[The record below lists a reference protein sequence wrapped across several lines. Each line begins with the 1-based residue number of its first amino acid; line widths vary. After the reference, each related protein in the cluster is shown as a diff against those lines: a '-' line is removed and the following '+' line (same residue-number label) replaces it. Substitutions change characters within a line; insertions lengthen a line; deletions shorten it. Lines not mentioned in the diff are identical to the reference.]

1 MVKNRVYDTSDQQ
14 SRKSALYS
22 LHRCFS
28 TILLLLAPICPFI
41 TDALWKELYST
52 KSIHL
57 EGKPISDD
65 HFKNFEDYT
74 KKLIEFNSYVW
85 NRKRESINPNTG
97 KQNSLKDPIF
107 ISVPVELKEFKKD
120 LQVMHNLK
128 NSDNY

>member
-1 MVKNRVYDTSDQQ
+1 
-14 SRKSALYS
+14 